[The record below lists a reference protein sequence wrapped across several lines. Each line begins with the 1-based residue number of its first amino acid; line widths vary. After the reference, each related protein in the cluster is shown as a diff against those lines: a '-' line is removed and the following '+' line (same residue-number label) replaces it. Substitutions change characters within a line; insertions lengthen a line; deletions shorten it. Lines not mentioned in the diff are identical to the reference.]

1 MNGRTN
7 RRLPPFSSELHQTDT
22 VPIGYGKHN
31 DKDPYDEHTD
41 RQSGHD
47 VAEQDPFSDE
57 NVEEVNGF
65 IREDVLVQAKV
76 ECIEQRERVYVHG
89 RPQLPEGGR
98 KRGRRRKR

>member
-1 MNGRTN
+1 MDCPGNLSGATQQADGNGKVNGRTN
-7 RRLPPFSSELHQTDT
+7 RRLPPFSSELHQADT

-65 IREDVLVQAKV
+65 IREDVLV
-76 ECIEQRERVYVHG
+76 
-89 RPQLPEGGR
+89 
-98 KRGRRRKR
+98 